1 MVTDLVPKSS
11 TKFSCEKCDYNTS
24 RKSQWQRHLL
34 THKHKQVTIGDVTV
48 PDHTCQFCNKNYNSR
63 NGLWRHKQ
71 ICKFYEKSS
80 KSSKKVPDD
89 KPSDLSQLT
98 NLVLDVVQQ
107 NKDLTMQICELARE
121 KVSNNNINANNINN
135 NTNNI
140 NNNINNNFNIQ
151 VFLNETCKDAMNIT
165 EFVDSIQPQLSDL
178 EETGRIGFVKGV
190 SKIVID
196 KLKSLEVTSRPMHCS
211 DSKRDTLYV
220 KLDDNKWTKDNE
232 TKDALTLAIKKIASK
247 NISNIEQWQKAN
259 PSFNNP
265 NSKTSDKYMKLLCE
279 IMPGSTKEECDDNYR
294 KIAKNI
300 IKEIFID
307 KYGSAG
313 NFR

>member
-1 MVTDLVPKSS
+1 MVTESS
-11 TKFSCEKCDYNTS
+11 QKVARVFECKNCNYITS
-24 RKSQWQRHLL
+24 KRFNYDKHLL
-34 THKHKQVTIGDVTV
+34 TSKHKQVTKGDISSQ
-48 PDHTCQFCNKNYNSR
+48 PLFCQFCDNVYYSR
-63 NGLWRHKQ
+63 NGLWKHIK
-71 ICKFYEKSS
+71 ICDQKIKSS
-80 KSSKKVPDD
+80 ESSQKVAT
-89 KPSDLSQLT
+89 SDLTQLT

-121 KVSNNNINANNINN
+121 KSTNNISNANNNIN

-140 NNNINNNFNIQ
+140 NNNINNFNIQ

-307 KYGSAG
+307 KYGGG